1 VTNEAV
7 TQTEGKWYVIHTYSG
22 YEERVK
28 KNLEQRIKTS
38 DVGNDIYE
46 IVIPTEEE
54 IEVRGGQKRTVTK
67 KILPGYILV
76 RMKMGDQSWG
86 LVRNTTGVT
95 GFVSSG
101 TTPVPLQKEE
111 VARILKQME
120 AEIPKVKIGLRKG
133 QGVRVIDGPF
143 TDFVGAVEEVN
154 TDKGKVK
161 VLLSLFG
168 RETPVE
174 LDFLQVEKL

>member
-1 VTNEAV
+1 MTSEI
-7 TQTEGKWYVIHTYSG
+7 EGKWYVIHTYSG

-28 KNLEQRIKTS
+28 RNIEQRVKFS
-38 DVGNDIYE
+38 DSGNAIYE

-54 IEVRGGQKRTVTK
+54 VEVRGGQKKNVTK

-76 RMKMGDQSWG
+76 RMKMDDQSWG
-86 LVRNTTGVT
+86 LVRNTAGVT

-101 TTPVPLQKEE
+101 TTPVPLQKDE
-111 VARILKQME
+111 VSRILKQME
-120 AEIPKVKIGLRKG
+120 TKTPVVKVGFRKG

>member
-1 VTNEAV
+1 MSSDNQGE
-7 TQTEGKWYVIHTYSG
+7 WFVIHTYSG

-28 KNLEQRIKTS
+28 KNLEQRIRYS
-38 DVGNDIYE
+38 DAGAE
-46 IVIPTEEE
+46 ILEVVIPTEEE
-54 IEVRGGQKRTVTK
+54 IEVRSGQRRTVTR

-76 RMKMGDQSWG
+76 RMKMSDESWG
-86 LVRNTTGVT
+86 LVRNTAGVT

-101 TTPVPLQKEE
+101 NKPVPLQPDE
-111 VARILKQME
+111 VSRILKQMTAE
-120 AEIPKVKIGLRKG
+120 APKVKVGFRKG

-143 TDFVGAVEEVN
+143 TDFVGSVEEVN
-154 TDKGKVK
+154 TEKGKVK

-174 LDFLQVEKL
+174 LDFFQVEKL

>member
-1 VTNEAV
+1 MVSPKV
-7 TQTEGKWYVIHTYSG
+7 SEGTGQWFVIHTYSG

-28 KNLEQRIKTS
+28 KNLEQRMKFS
-38 DVGNDIYE
+38 DAGNDIYE
-46 IVIPTEEE
+46 LIIPTEEE
-54 IEVRGGQKRTVTK
+54 IEVKGGQKRTITK

-86 LVRNTTGVT
+86 LVRNTAGVT

-101 TTPVPLQKEE
+101 TTPVPLQQEE
-111 VARILKQME
+111 VGRIMKQME
-120 AEIPKVKIGLRKG
+120 AATPKVKVGLRKG
-133 QGVRVIDGPF
+133 QGIRVIDGPF
-143 TDFVGAVEEVN
+143 MDFVGAVEEVN
-154 TDKGKVK
+154 PDKGKVK

>member
-1 VTNEAV
+1 MAQESE
-7 TQTEGKWYVIHTYSG
+7 TQWYVIHTYSG

-28 KNLEQRIKTS
+28 RNLEQRIKTS
-38 DVGNDIYE
+38 DTGSEIQE

-54 IEVRGGQKRTVTK
+54 IEVRGGQKKTVTK

-76 RMKMGDQSWG
+76 RMKMTDMSWG
-86 LVRNTTGVT
+86 LARNTPGVT

-101 TTPVPLQKEE
+101 TTPVPLQPAE
-111 VARILKQME
+111 VSRILKQME
-120 AEIPKVKIGLRKG
+120 AETPKVKVGFRKG
-133 QGVRVIDGPF
+133 QGVRVTDGPF
-143 TDFVGAVEEVN
+143 TDFVGAVEEIN
-154 TDKGKVK
+154 SEKGKVK